1 VTVTNDKTAR
11 SAPDGS
17 LSAALHDLSTDLSRL
32 VRQEVQLAKAELKQ
46 EASTAAKGIGML
58 AGAGVAALLAV
69 VLGSIAAA
77 VAIGS
82 QTGLGWGFLIVTA
95 VWLVLALVLMSAG
108 RSRMRSVSPAPTRT
122 LESLKEDAQW
132 ARHPTS

>member
-32 VRQEVQLAKAELKQ
+32 VRQEVELKQ